1 MQPPPVN
8 VSSIQKHPSSH
19 RFNFLSHCGNKQF
32 GDVRI
37 LHCMFTEAFCE
48 EYRVLQDGKCSVLT
62 NFALDKRNLLKV
74 NQAIYPLA

>member
-1 MQPPPVN
+1 MAN
-8 VSSIQKHPSSH
+8 SY
-19 RFNFLSHCGNKQF
+19 
-32 GDVRI
+32 
-37 LHCMFTEAFCE
+37 TEAFCE